1 MKHLAAMV
9 LTTACLTTPTLAA
22 KSIVGLWDFPENACS
37 APIRLSALAMISED
51 VDCRFSTVKR
61 KGNTVTWKGVCDD
74 AEGSAN
80 QTVIAKL
87 NSRDRLTIRYVPG
100 GNVLPNL
107 VRCGR

>member
-1 MKHLAAMV
+1 MKHVLALVFSA
-9 LTTACLTTPTLAA
+9 LISTTPTLAA
-22 KSIVGLWDFPENACS
+22 KSIVGIWDFPGNNCS
-37 APIRLSALAMISED
+37 APIRLSALAMKSED
-51 VDCRFSTVKR
+51 VDCRFATVKR

-87 NSRDRLTIRYVPG
+87 NTKDQLTIRYVPG